1 MYFKISAIKLK
12 MCQKKANLGWESG
25 NGRLSGKGHEG
36 QLGGDRNFLQLIF
49 SGGYSDVYSS

>member
-1 MYFKISAIKLK
+1 
-12 MCQKKANLGWESG
+12 MCQKKANLGLESG

-49 SGGYSDVYSS
+49 SGGYSDVLSS